1 VTVQLQLFPE
11 TRHLSNSDV
20 GLKSV
25 PPGAERLLKE
35 LVKRGL
41 REGDLGVAAS
51 LCLALD
57 ERRGER

>member
-1 VTVQLQLFPE
+1 MTVELELFPE
-11 TRHLSNSDV
+11 TRASNADA

-57 ERRGER
+57 ERRSER